1 MKMNEETFALRPLT
15 ETLFLLAPIFYG
27 LVMGLC
33 PTETRRR
40 NAYKKGLFLQQV
52 HGVFSNH
59 QLLVG
64 RNNAYRNL

>member
-1 MKMNEETFALRPLT
+1 MRKHSLFGLLRR
-15 ETLFLLAPIFYG
+15 LFFICTYLFG
-27 LVMGLC
+27 LVIGLC
-33 PTETRRR
+33 HAETRRC

>member
-1 MKMNEETFALRPLT
+1 MRKPY
-15 ETLFLLAPIFYG
+15 LFG
-27 LVMGLC
+27 LVIGLC
-33 PTETRRR
+33 HAETRRR
-40 NAYKKGLFLQQV
+40 NAYKKGLLLQQV

>member
-1 MKMNEETFALRPLT
+1 MRKHSLFGLLRR
-15 ETLFLLAPIFYG
+15 LFFFICTYLFC
-27 LVMGLC
+27 LVIGLC
-33 PTETRRR
+33 HAETRRR

-59 QLLVG
+59 QFLVS

>member
-1 MKMNEETFALRPLT
+1 MKMNEKTFALRPLT
-15 ETLFLLAPIFYG
+15 ETLFLFAPIFSAS
-27 LVMGLC
+27 LFGLC
-33 PTETRRR
+33 HAETRRR

>member
-1 MKMNEETFALRPLT
+1 MKKHSLFGLLRRLFFLFAPTFSAS
-15 ETLFLLAPIFYG
+15 LF
-27 LVMGLC
+27 GLC
-33 PTETRRR
+33 HAETRRR

>member
-1 MKMNEETFALRPLT
+1 MNDETFALRPFT
-15 ETLFLLAPIFYG
+15 ETLFLLAPIFSAS
-27 LVMGLC
+27 LFGLC

-40 NAYKKGLFLQQV
+40 NAYKKGLLLQQV

>member
-1 MKMNEETFALRPLT
+1 MNEKTFALRPLT
-15 ETLFLLAPIFYG
+15 ETLFFACTYLFC
-27 LVMGLC
+27 LVIGLC
-33 PTETRRR
+33 HAETCRC

-64 RNNAYRNL
+64 RNYAYGNL

>member
-1 MKMNEETFALRPLT
+1 MKMNEKTFALRPLT
-15 ETLFLLAPIFYG
+15 ETLFFICTYLFC
-27 LVMGLC
+27 LVIGLC
-33 PTETRRR
+33 HAEMRRR

-59 QLLVG
+59 QFLVG